1 MKWTVKRLTEVQTA
15 FLLLTRLPAGKL
27 NTYVPKLTDAAWAFP
42 AVGFVVGGII
52 AVIYITTSQFML
64 PSFASAIFALIFGIF
79 CTGAIHE
86 DGLADCADGFG
97 GGQNKDCSNVTDY
110 NKTPFHENVL
120 QTHIGYQGMVK
131 NPYGS
136 VGKDRTCDIWSGW
149 TDMTSIQSA
158 HLGKKMCKG
167 QIGLYSLTV
176 EKNGCDREMVVQSGL
191 TDEYWTFSST
201 GSDKVLSTI
210 VCITHR

>member
-1 MKWTVKRLTEVQTA
+1 MKTPIKS
-15 FLLLTRLPAGKL
+15 K
-27 NTYVPKLTDAAWAFP
+27 NTFY
-42 AVGFVVGGII
+42 
-52 AVIYITTSQFML
+52 S
-64 PSFASAIFALIFGIF
+64 ASAIDKIVPANSKISTALFFSGQI
-79 CTGAIHE
+79 E
-86 DGLADCADGFG
+86 LELAFMGREVDITTNKWVIYEFWDC
-97 GGQNKDCSNVTDY
+97 
-110 NKTPFHENVL
+110 
-120 QTHIGYQGMVK
+120 MVK

>member
-1 MKWTVKRLTEVQTA
+1 
-15 FLLLTRLPAGKL
+15 
-27 NTYVPKLTDAAWAFP
+27 
-42 AVGFVVGGII
+42 
-52 AVIYITTSQFML
+52 
-64 PSFASAIFALIFGIF
+64 
-79 CTGAIHE
+79 
-86 DGLADCADGFG
+86 
-97 GGQNKDCSNVTDY
+97 
-110 NKTPFHENVL
+110 
-120 QTHIGYQGMVK
+120 MVK

-167 QIGLYSLTV
+167 QIGLFSLTV
-176 EKNGCDREMVVQSGL
+176 EKNGCDREMAVQSGL